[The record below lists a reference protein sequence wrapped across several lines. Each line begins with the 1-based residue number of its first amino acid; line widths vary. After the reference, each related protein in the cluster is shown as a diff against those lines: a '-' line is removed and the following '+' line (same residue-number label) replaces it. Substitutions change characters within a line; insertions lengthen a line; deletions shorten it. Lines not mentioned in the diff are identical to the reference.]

1 MQTLLNNQ
9 ESCII
14 LGGRSTKYFK
24 LEKGTRQGD
33 LISAYLF
40 ILVLEIVCNLI
51 KMNKGILSLSQDD
64 LISAYLSI
72 LVLEIVC
79 NLIRMNKVFHSLNF
93 LEHTLFYTGAYSD
106 DITFFLKDKES
117 VKKLLN
123 VIDPF

>member
-1 MQTLLNNQ
+1 
-9 ESCII
+9 
-14 LGGRSTKYFK
+14 
-24 LEKGTRQGD
+24 
-33 LISAYLF
+33 
-40 ILVLEIVCNLI
+40 
-51 KMNKGILSLSQDD
+51 MNKGILSLSQDD
-64 LISAYLSI
+64 LISAYLFI